1 MNEKAYKTMSLAG
14 AAGITVGIIVMVTGV
29 AAGIISIVSGAKLLK
44 DKKGLTFS
52 NLIRS
57 EDKTFD

>member
-44 DKKGLTFS
+44 DKKRTYVLKS
-52 NLIRS
+52 DKIRG
-57 EDKTFD
+57 

>member
-14 AAGITVGIIVMVTGV
+14 AAGITVMVTGV

-44 DKKGLTFS
+44 DKKGLTF
-52 NLIRS
+52 
-57 EDKTFD
+57 